1 LYYRKDDG
9 EGNVLDAPGKED
21 QYKMCCSAKI
31 ALWNVVGLQTLLPE
45 ESVKEKDVMVLKSE
59 HVHIMSFAN

>member
-1 LYYRKDDG
+1 MYGPLPLIQEFAREVTY
-9 EGNVLDAPGKED
+9 
-21 QYKMCCSAKI
+21 
-31 ALWNVVGLQTLLPE
+31 TLLPE